1 MFARDPEREDDLW
14 SEPVV
19 PPSTG
24 CGFPLEG
31 CETLRPAGSRA
42 GTAGCRHLRDHHL
55 GHPRTAMP
63 PFCQVCRMWSRLP
76 GRSRL
81 PHDLLTWVC
90 EGPGPARILCLESD

>member
-24 CGFPLEG
+24 WASPLRG
-31 CETLRPAGSRA
+31 AKRSGLPGAGQARLVVGTCVTITWATLE
-42 GTAGCRHLRDHHL
+42 LRW
-55 GHPRTAMP
+55 P